1 MSVGEDFQTFCNNL
15 TVNNRD
21 DISAR
26 YKVIT
31 KRLNIDFWNS
41 LSETD
46 HSLYAGSYGRGTAI
60 RGFSD
65 LDMIFVLPRE
75 LYVKYNNYLYN
86 GQSALLQAVR
96 NSLLKKYPQTA
107 ISGDGQVVVIKF
119 SDGMKFEVVPCFPN
133 DDGSFTYPDSN
144 NSGKWKT
151 TNPKPEINAI
161 GGRDL
166 LCNGNLKQLCRMARA
181 WKNNWYV
188 PMGGLLIDTL
198 AYNFINNWEYR
209 KKSYLWY
216 DWMSRDF
223 FFYLA
228 NQDRNQIYWK
238 AAGSQQYVWRKG
250 VFEYTAKRC
259 YNLAQEAIDYESRRM
274 KWSARGKWRDIYGK
288 FYPN

>member
-1 MSVGEDFQTFCNNL
+1 
-15 TVNNRD
+15 
-21 DISAR
+21 
-26 YKVIT
+26 
-31 KRLNIDFWNS
+31 

-65 LDMIFVLPRE
+65 LDMIFVLPTN
-75 LYVKYNNYLYN
+75 LYFKYNNYLYN
-86 GQSALLQAVR
+86 GQSALLQAVK
-96 NSLLKKYPQTA
+96 NSIIKKYPQTA
-107 ISGDGQVVVIKF
+107 ISGDGQVVVVNF
-119 SDGMKFEVVPCFPN
+119 SDGMKFEVVPCFPK
-133 DDGSFTYPDSN
+133 DDGSFTYADSN
-144 NSGKWKT
+144 NGGKWKT
-151 TNPKPEINAI
+151 TNPKPEIKAI
-161 GGRDL
+161 RVRDL

-198 AYNFINNWEYR
+198 AYNFINYWEYR
-209 KKSYLWY
+209 KKSYFWY

-250 VFEYTAKRC
+250 LFEYTAKRC
-259 YNLAQEAIDYESRRM
+259 YNLAQEAIDYESRGM
-274 KWSARGKWRDIYGK
+274 KWSARGKWREIYGK
-288 FYPN
+288 FYPK